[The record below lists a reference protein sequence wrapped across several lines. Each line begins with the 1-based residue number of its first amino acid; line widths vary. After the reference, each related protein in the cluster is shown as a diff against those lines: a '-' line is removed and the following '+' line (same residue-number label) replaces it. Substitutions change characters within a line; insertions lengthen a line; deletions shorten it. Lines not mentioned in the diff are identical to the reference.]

1 MTDLHTQGMFQQAHA
16 RPVSGEELATFGK
29 YAAAEWGQGR
39 EATLSQ
45 AVVSVVK
52 HAHLS
57 PEQVRRVVEFANHE
71 AFSTEFKKEGA
82 GHKIVSFSGGP
93 ADFGVVLGELNNGSG
108 GTVFDDGHHYSMPP
122 RSKTAGIVADQILA
136 ATFNQPAAPDYP
148 EHNPGYAKYEAVTKV
163 AAAEDYLRSEVCA
176 LESALDAAE
185 DTFFHHVKQ
194 AALNGESLGVIVEAC
209 HEQLGDEGLVKAAF
223 AAIAPR
229 LLRDGVFFGE
239 AAMMESLSK
248 TASAGYEVDPRHPLP
263 GAYVGYC
270 DTLQKL
276 AEAREARNAVQVL
289 LADVRQA
296 PEAGFHWDTYVK
308 QASSRGLVGH
318 VQDLAHAASVP
329 AAAAARAGGRLL
341 VGDKGGEL
349 MGKGVGAVVRNAPL
363 IAALVGANEVRRRM
377 KYSPTGQAI
386 SGAVLQHVPGT
397 DEYNQRNYNIA
408 TGQ

>member
-16 RPVSGEELATFGK
+16 RPISGEELATYGK

-39 EATLSQ
+39 QETLSQ

-57 PEQVRRVVEFANHE
+57 PEQVRRVVEFTNHE
-71 AFSTEFKKEGA
+71 AFSGEFKKEGS

-108 GTVFDDGHHYSMPP
+108 GTVFDDGHHYTMPP
-122 RSKTAGIVADQILA
+122 TSKTASVVADQVLA
-136 ATFNQPAAPDYP
+136 ATFNQATAPAYP
-148 EHNPGYAKYEAVTKV
+148 EHNPGYAKYEACTKV
-163 AAAEDYLRSEVCA
+163 AAAEDHLRAEVCA
-176 LESALDAAE
+176 LESALDTAE
-185 DTFFHHVKQ
+185 NTFFHHVKQ
-194 AALNGESLGVIVEAC
+194 AALNGDSLGVIVGAC
-209 HEQLGDEGLVKAAF
+209 YEQLGNEELTKAAF
-223 AAIAPR
+223 SAIASR
-229 LLRDGVFFGE
+229 LIHEGVFSGE
-239 AAMMESLSK
+239 NAMMESLSK
-248 TASAGYEVDPRHPLP
+248 TASVGYEVDPQHPLP
-263 GAYVGYC
+263 GAYVSYC

-276 AEAREARNAVQVL
+276 AEAREARDTVQVL

-296 PEAGFHWDTYVK
+296 PEAGFSWGAYIK
-308 QASSRGLVGH
+308 QAASRGLVGH

-329 AAAAARAGGRLL
+329 AAGAARAAGRFL

-349 MGKGVGAVVRNAPL
+349 VGKGVGAVVKNAPL

-377 KYSPTGQAI
+377 KYSPTGQAV